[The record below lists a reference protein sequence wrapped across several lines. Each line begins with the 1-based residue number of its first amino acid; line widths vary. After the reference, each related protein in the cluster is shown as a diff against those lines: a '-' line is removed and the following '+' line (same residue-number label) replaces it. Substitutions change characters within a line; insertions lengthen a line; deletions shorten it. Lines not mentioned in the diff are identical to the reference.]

1 MATPITIP
9 VPETRAF
16 VDLVTTMV
24 ILESRYLDNME
35 TLAVVGL
42 TRTKSGSRQLQ
53 TRYET

>member
-9 VPETRAF
+9 VTETRAF

-24 ILESRYLDNME
+24 IPESRYLDNME

-42 TRTKSGSRQLQ
+42 HENKVW
-53 TRYET
+53 ET